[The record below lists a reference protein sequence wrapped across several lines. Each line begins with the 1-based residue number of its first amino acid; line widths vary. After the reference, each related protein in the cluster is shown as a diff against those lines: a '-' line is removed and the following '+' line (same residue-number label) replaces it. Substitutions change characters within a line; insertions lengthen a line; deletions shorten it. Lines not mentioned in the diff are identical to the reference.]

1 MMGSAMALLT
11 GVAQASTGST
21 TPGEAAAPATD
32 FLGALLAAAPVVP
45 ADPAAAALL
54 PATPDAEAPVVDKTA
69 AAELAA
75 LIATLLPSAVATDD
89 APADA
94 TTPEAAGGAQ
104 PAAATT
110 DPAKTLEQL
119 LQRLAQEAGGAGE
132 PKQKHVPAREQ
143 GRASILAAMATAA
156 DVAETAP
163 AGTTLATA
171 AATDVARQPADAGLQ
186 QLLRAMA
193 PRAATAEP
201 QPAAPKLSTGK
212 GSDAAH
218 AFASPQPVAD
228 AAQRAPEVSP
238 RPVVDAPPVQPA
250 PLAAEPQPA
259 APAPSSPSAAQ
270 LQPQAAAMAQSSQPQ
285 VATQSST
292 PLAAQTVHTPVGTPR
307 WADELGSRMMLMTV
321 RGQHEGSLNL
331 TPEHLGPLEVRVSV
345 NQGTANVWFGAQH
358 ADTRAA
364 LTEALPRLRE
374 LFAESGLAL
383 GHAGVSQEA
392 PRQDARSGAAE
403 RLAAAPPDKA
413 IEESA
418 ATAPAARRVALGLV
432 DTYA

>member
-1 MMGSAMALLT
+1 M
-11 GVAQASTGST
+11 AQA
-21 TPGEAAAPATD
+21 
-32 FLGALLAAAPVVP
+32 
-45 ADPAAAALL
+45 
-54 PATPDAEAPVVDKTA
+54 
-69 AAELAA
+69 
-75 LIATLLPSAVATDD
+75 
-89 APADA
+89 
-94 TTPEAAGGAQ
+94 
-104 PAAATT
+104 
-110 DPAKTLEQL
+110 
-119 LQRLAQEAGGAGE
+119 
-132 PKQKHVPAREQ
+132 
-143 GRASILAAMATAA
+143 
-156 DVAETAP
+156 
-163 AGTTLATA
+163 
-171 AATDVARQPADAGLQ
+171 
-186 QLLRAMA
+186 
-193 PRAATAEP
+193 
-201 QPAAPKLSTGK
+201 
-212 GSDAAH
+212 
-218 AFASPQPVAD
+218 
-228 AAQRAPEVSP
+228 
-238 RPVVDAPPVQPA
+238 
-250 PLAAEPQPA
+250 
-259 APAPSSPSAAQ
+259 
-270 LQPQAAAMAQSSQPQ
+270 SQPQ

-292 PLAAQTVHTPVGTPR
+292 QPAAQTVHTPVGTPR

-418 ATAPAARRVALGLV
+418 ATAPASRRVALGLV